1 MPCRDDF
8 PNWSIPSTEHNTIN
22 AISDRDKI
30 IAKLEAMLCAL
41 ATYIESYGVDAR
53 KWVDWVS
60 AGVTYE
66 EFTEWWEA
74 HKAKD
79 QKRIENEKKALD
91 EFMKA
96 NGFNEEYL
104 KNLLDK

>member
-22 AISDRDKI
+22 AISVRDKE

-41 ATYIESYGVDAR
+41 ATHIESVLGFWPD
-53 KWVDWVS
+53 VDWNS
-60 AGVTYE
+60 SGVTYE

-79 QKRIENEKKALD
+79 QKRIENEKKVLD

-104 KNLLDK
+104 KKLLDK